1 MTIVPIG
8 KLIIQAGEGKNREE
22 YLPGFIRGL
31 EEAVKEVVKRSIE
44 AELEEEVTR
53 ALKRK
58 PHGRSKKVGSE
69 EQGVAVCRKCGKAQ
83 VSRFWR
89 NGHYRR
95 GLDTRWGHL
104 N

>member
-8 KLIIQAGEGKNREE
+8 KLVIQVGEGKNREE
-22 YLPGFIRGL
+22 YLHRFVSGL

-44 AELEEEVTR
+44 AELEEEMTR

-58 PHGRSKKVGSE
+58 QHGRSKKVSSAEKGAAIC
-69 EQGVAVCRKCGKAQ
+69 QKCGTQQ
-83 VSRFWR
+83 VSQFWR

-95 GLDTRWGHL
+95 GWIPVGGT
-104 N
+104 